1 MKLLYILA
9 ESIKTMFSKMDVVRD
24 EEDEIVRT
32 AEDLGVSTREVS
44 IALLSGEKK
53 PLTDNIWSKLENTDS
68 YDIEDEKEFIR
79 LANEYDKDYQSIM
92 AVEDLAELPPALIL
106 EYEPGKFHLVA
117 GNTRLMY
124 FRLKGKTPEVIIGKL
139 ENSFSPSK

>member
-1 MKLLYILA
+1 MKLLNILA

-32 AEDLGVSTREVS
+32 AKELGISSREVS

-53 PLTDNIWSKLENTDS
+53 ALTDNIWSRLENTDS
-68 YDIEDEKEFIR
+68 YDIQDEEEFIR
-79 LANEYDKDYQSIM
+79 LANEYGKDYQSIM

-106 EYEPGKFHLVA
+106 EYEPGKFYLVA

-124 FRLKGKTPEVIIGKL
+124 FRLKGKTPEVIMAKL
-139 ENSFSPSK
+139 EFQ

>member
-9 ESIKTMFSKMDVVRD
+9 ESIKTMFSKIDLIRD
-24 EEDEIVRT
+24 EEDEIIRT
-32 AEDLGVSTREVS
+32 AEDLGISSREVS

-53 PLTDNIWSKLENTDS
+53 PLTDDIWSKLENTDS
-68 YDIEDEKEFIR
+68 YDIEDEEEFIR
-79 LANEYDKDYQSIM
+79 LAKEYGKDYQSIM
-92 AVEDLAELPPALIL
+92 AVENLAELPPALIL

-124 FRLKGKTPEVIIGKL
+124 FRLKGKTPQVIIGKL
-139 ENSFSPSK
+139 EDS